1 MVNNSLHIN
10 DRIFK
15 QELQLENYLPSISA
29 CILQFNTKCISDKE
43 DVIIEHKLVTA
54 FERG

>member
-15 QELQLENYLPSISA
+15 QELQLENYLPSLDFIWQG
-29 CILQFNTKCISDKE
+29 L
-43 DVIIEHKLVTA
+43 DVGLNHS
-54 FERG
+54 